1 MRLKDLKAYLQILS
15 GIFMLGELEIIAIT
29 LAAAAISAAAQ
40 YVFKRNVGKFEF
52 DPRHVLAILTNWRML
67 LGLGMYAASFILYIY
82 ALHAAPQLSFVYS
95 IFASTF
101 VFVLLISRY
110 ALGERINAFR
120 AAGMLLIVLGITLVA
135 LTYTG
140 GAVV

>member
-1 MRLKDLKAYLQILS
+1 MLS
-15 GIFMLGELEIIAIT
+15 ELEIIAMT
-29 LAAAAISAAAQ
+29 LAAAAISAVAQ
-40 YVFKRNVGKFEF
+40 YVFKRNVGEF
-52 DPRHVLAILTNWRML
+52 DFSPKHVLGILANGQML
-67 LGLGMYAASFILYIY
+67 LGLGMYAVSFVLYIY
-82 ALHAAPQLSFVYS
+82 ALHAAPELSFVYS

-101 VFVLLISRY
+101 VFVLLISKY

-140 GAVV
+140 GAMA